1 MLLRSSTQAALD
13 LAPAS
18 NASGAETAIFND
30 QQLAAWSQQTQEVL
44 TLMTRTVTGVEKPF
58 SGILPH
64 ELAAEFSEV
73 DLDHPLGNNEDALT
87 ELSQLYLRDAV
98 WFHHPKY
105 LAHLNCP
112 VVLPSL
118 MAEQIMAAVNSSVD
132 TWDQSA
138 GGTLIE
144 QKVIDWTLGRIG
156 LPAGSDGIFTS
167 GGTQSNL
174 MAMLLARDSWCA
186 AHHPGHLIKHRGLP
200 ETASKWRVF
209 TSKLSHFSIQKS
221 MAILGL
227 GYDAVIA
234 VDHDDHYRMDAGC
247 LAQEIARCRS
257 EGLIPIA
264 VVATS
269 GTTDFGS
276 IDPLPEIARLCDDYG
291 LWMHVDAAYGCGLL
305 VSENHRSR
313 LNGIER
319 ADSVTVDYH
328 KSFFQTVSC
337 GAFFVRD
344 SQNLKHVTHH
354 ADYLNPLSAQQEGTP
369 NLVNKSIQT
378 TRRFD
383 ALKMWLTLRV
393 MGPAALGD
401 AFDTLIDLTQA
412 AHQLLTAHPAIEV
425 LHAPELTT
433 QIFRYIPGK
442 HASDAQIDEI
452 NAAIRKALFRSGN
465 AVIAGT
471 KVDGRQYLK
480 FTLLNPTTT
489 IADLE
494 DVLSLIAHYGREQVR
509 ASALSAANQGAI

>member
-1 MLLRSSTQAALD
+1 MGLVSATTQNSTPADRNAACASSATFFFNEAQLEQYAQQTLSALA
-13 LAPAS
+13 LVR
-18 NASGAETAIFND
+18 
-30 QQLAAWSQQTQEVL
+30 QQLQQT
-44 TLMTRTVTGVEKPF
+44 EKPF

-64 ELAAEFSEV
+64 ELAPALRAIDLDAPLGDEQAALEELSEV
-73 DLDHPLGNNEDALT
+73 
-87 ELSQLYLRDAV
+87 YLRDAV

-105 LAHLNCP
+105 VAHLNCP

-118 MAEQIMAAVNSSVD
+118 LAEQIMSAVNSSVD

-144 QKVIDWTLGRIG
+144 QKVIDWTLQRIG

-186 AHHPGHLIKHRGLP
+186 RQHPGHLIKQRGLP
-200 ETASKWRVF
+200 PEAGKWRIF
-209 TSKLSHFSIQKS
+209 TSKMSHFSIQKS
-221 MAILGL
+221 TAILGL

-234 VDHDDHYRMDAGC
+234 VDHDDHYRMDAAK
-247 LAQEIARCRS
+247 LEQAIQQCRQQ
-257 EGLIPIA
+257 GLIPIA
-264 VVATS
+264 VVATA

-276 IDPLPEIARLCDDYG
+276 IDPLRAISDICHHYQ

-305 VSENHRSR
+305 VSPQHRQR
-313 LNGIER
+313 LQGIER

-337 GAFFVRD
+337 GAFFVRE
-344 SQNLKHVTHH
+344 SQHLGHVTVH

-383 ALKMWLTLRV
+383 ALKMWMTLRI
-393 MGPAALGD
+393 MGAQQLGE
-401 AFDTLIDLTQA
+401 AFDSVLALAQQT
-412 AHQLLTAHPAIEV
+412 HRLLQAHPAIEV

-433 QIFRYIPGK
+433 QVFRFIPRPGL
-442 HASDAQIDEI
+442 SDEITDEI
-452 NAAIRKALFRSGN
+452 NAQIRKALFRSGN
-465 AVIAGT
+465 AVVAGT
-471 KVDGRQYLK
+471 KVNGRQYLK
-480 FTLLNPTTT
+480 FTLLNPATRV
-489 IADLE
+489 ADME
-494 DVLSLIAHYGREQVR
+494 DVIALITHYGRE
-509 ASALSAANQGAI
+509 LSHNLSLNAANQ

>member
-1 MLLRSSTQAALD
+1 MVFRSQSQSQPHSPLSPNATAAQ
-13 LAPAS
+13 
-18 NASGAETAIFND
+18 EYIFND
-30 QQLAAWSQQTQEVL
+30 RQLAAWSQQTQDAL
-44 TLMTRTVTGVEKPF
+44 ALMTDTVRNVEKPF

-64 ELAAEFSEV
+64 ELAGEFSNL
-73 DLDHPLGNNEDALT
+73 DLNQPLGSNQAALE
-87 ELSQLYLRDAV
+87 ELKRLYLRDAV

-105 LAHLNCP
+105 VAHLNCP

-118 MAEQIMAAVNSSVD
+118 LAEQIMAAVNSSVD

-156 LPAGSDGIFTS
+156 LPASADGIFTS

-200 ETASKWRVF
+200 QDASKWRVF

-234 VDHDDHYRMDAGC
+234 VDYDAHYRMDAAK
-247 LAQEIARCRS
+247 LEQEIQRCHH

-276 IDPLPEIARLCDDYG
+276 IDPLNDISTLCQRHG

-305 VSENHRSR
+305 VSDNHRQR
-313 LNGIER
+313 LSGIEK

-337 GAFFVRD
+337 GAFFARD
-344 SQNLKHVTHH
+344 KQHLSHVTHH

-383 ALKMWLTLRV
+383 ALKMWLTLRI
-393 MGPAALGD
+393 MGPAALGE
-401 AFDTLIDLTQA
+401 AFDSILALTQS
-412 AHQLLTAHPAIEV
+412 AHRLLNAHPAIEV

-433 QIFRYIPGK
+433 QIFRYVPRPGMNETVV
-442 HASDAQIDEI
+442 DEI
-452 NAAIRKALFRSGN
+452 NANIRKALFRSGN

-471 KVDGRQYLK
+471 KVNGRQYLK
-480 FTLLNPTTT
+480 FTFLNPATTA
-489 IADLE
+489 ADIE
-494 DVLSLIAHYGREQVR
+494 DVIALIAHYGREQVR
-509 ASALSAANQGAI
+509 DSALNAANQ

>member
-1 MLLRSSTQAALD
+1 MVLPTQTQPAPQRLR
-13 LAPAS
+13 
-18 NASGAETAIFND
+18 ASGTDGHQKFIFNER
-30 QQLAAWSQQTQEVL
+30 QLSALGQQTQEVVALL
-44 TLMTRTVTGVEKPF
+44 THTLNDVEKPF
-58 SGILPH
+58 SGILPQ
-64 ELAAEFSEV
+64 ELAPAFSQV
-73 DLDHPLGNNEDALT
+73 DLDQPLGSNEAALA
-87 ELSQLYLRDAV
+87 ELKTLYLRDAV

-105 LAHLNCP
+105 VAHLNCP
-112 VVLPSL
+112 VVLPSIL
-118 MAEQIMAAVNSSVD
+118 AEQIMAAVNSSVD

-144 QKVIDWTLGRIG
+144 QKVIDWTLQRIG
-156 LPAGSDGIFTS
+156 LPPTSDGIFTS

-186 AHHPGHLIKHRGLP
+186 AHHPGHLIKQQGLP
-200 ETASKWRVF
+200 SEASKWRVF

-227 GYDAVIA
+227 GYDAVIP
-234 VDHDDHYRMDAGC
+234 VDYDEHYRMDAQQ
-247 LAQEIARCRS
+247 LELEIQKAQQA
-257 EGLIPIA
+257 GLIPIA
-264 VVATS
+264 IVATS

-276 IDPLPEIARLCDDYG
+276 IDPLRDIATLCQHYG

-305 VSENHRSR
+305 VSDTHRDR
-313 LNGIER
+313 LAGIER

-328 KSFFQTVSC
+328 KSFFQSVSC

-344 SQNLKHVTHH
+344 KQHLSHVTHH

-383 ALKMWLTLRV
+383 ALKMWLTLRI
-393 MGPAALGD
+393 MGPAGLGA
-401 AFDTLIDLTQA
+401 AFDSLIALTQSS
-412 AHQLLTAHPAIEV
+412 HQLLRAHPAIEV

-433 QIFRYIPGK
+433 QIFRYIPRPGMSN
-442 HASDAQIDEI
+442 ARIDEI

-480 FTLLNPTTT
+480 FTLLNPTTSVT
-489 IADLE
+489 DIE
-494 DVLSLIAHYGREQVR
+494 DVIALIVHYGREQSR
-509 ASALSAANQGAI
+509 STLLNAANQ